1 MNSDSETVLAPIAP
15 AIAWP
20 ITSIGPAVTIGQ
32 ARQILK
38 PEDDGLSVMEA
49 EGKFIGL
56 ILRRDLELASHYGFD
71 TAPVRDHLSPLR
83 SVNQR
88 DLVVPAPDAD
98 VRLGQLRQ
106 WLKPELWQL
115 LTIAADLATAQGWQ
129 LYLVGGAV
137 RDLFL
142 ALSRQ
147 DLAQADLLL
156 QDIDLVVDRRDRS
169 AEVGAGVELARSLQ
183 AAYPQARLEIHPKFQ
198 TAAVVW
204 QNDPALQNL
213 GVDIATARTEF
224 YPYPAANPIVEASSI
239 RQDLYRRDFTINA
252 LAIRLTLPQPG
263 ELLDFF
269 GGVQDLQQQQIR
281 VLHAN
286 SVIEDPTRIFRAV
299 RFAARLG
306 FQLEPQTAG
315 YIRSAIASGLYD
327 RIHDRIHHERLVAP
341 ALQTRLRSELKY
353 LLQSSYW
360 QSGLRQLGDL
370 QALQCIHPRL
380 SLNRELGR
388 QLHRAGRVE
397 GRLGGRGAGGQ
408 ERGLLVLETLLA
420 GLEPDDRPIAAA
432 DLQLPPDSR
441 DRLQA
446 LGPAEAEMSQ
456 RLPNCL
462 LPSQRVAWLDRYPKP
477 LLVLMGLRGD
487 QATRRILWC
496 YLTDWS
502 LRPTLLK
509 GKDLQALGYRPG
521 QPFKQILAALRV
533 AQLDGQISDRA
544 AAIALVQQKFPQE

>member
-1 MNSDSETVLAPIAP
+1 MNAENSDLETVLAPIAG

-20 ITSIGPAVTIGQ
+20 IQLIRPEVTIAQ
-32 ARQILK
+32 ARQALH
-38 PEDDGLSVMEA
+38 PEGEGLSVVTV
-49 EGKFIGL
+49 EGACIGL
-56 ILRRDLELASHYGFD
+56 VSRRDLDLAAHYGFD
-71 TAPVRDHLSPLR
+71 AAPVRNHLSPVR
-83 SVNQR
+83 SVGQQ
-88 DLVVPAPDAD
+88 DLQVLVEDAAAQ
-98 VRLGQLRQ
+98 LAQLRQ

-137 RDLFL
+137 RDLS
-142 ALSRQ
+142 LSLGRQ
-147 DLAQADLLL
+147 DLAQAELLL
-156 QDIDLVVDRRDRS
+156 QDIDLVVDRQDRS
-169 AEVGAGVELARSLQ
+169 AEAGAGVELARSLQ
-183 AAYPQARLEIHPKFQ
+183 ATCPQARLEIHPKFQ
-198 TAAVVW
+198 TAAVIW

-252 LAIRLTLPQPG
+252 LAIRLTPPQPG

-269 GGVQDLQQQQIR
+269 GGAQDLQQQQIR

-299 RFAARLG
+299 RFATRLG
-306 FQLEPQTAG
+306 FRLEPQSVG

-327 RIHDRIHHERLVAP
+327 QIHDRIHHDRLVAP

-360 QSGLRQLGDL
+360 QPGLAKLDEL
-370 QALQCIHPRL
+370 QALRCIHPHL
-380 SLNRELGR
+380 SLNPELWR
-388 QLHRAGRVE
+388 QLRRAGRAA
-397 GRLGGRGAGGQ
+397 RFDLPLPK
-408 ERGLLVLETLLA
+408 GLLLLEILLA
-420 GLEPDDRPIAAA
+420 GLDLVDRPQAAA
-432 DLQLPPDSR
+432 TLQLPSDSR

-446 LGPAEAEMSQ
+446 LGLAEAEIGQM
-456 RLPNCL
+456 LPNCL
-462 LPSQRVAWLDRYPKP
+462 QPSQRVQWLDRYPKP
-477 LLVLMGLRGD
+477 LLVLVGLRGD
-487 QATRRILWC
+487 RATRRVLWC
-496 YLTDWS
+496 YLTDWT

-509 GKDLQALGYRPG
+509 GKDLKALGYRPG

-544 AAIALVQQKFPQE
+544 AAIALVQQKFPQD